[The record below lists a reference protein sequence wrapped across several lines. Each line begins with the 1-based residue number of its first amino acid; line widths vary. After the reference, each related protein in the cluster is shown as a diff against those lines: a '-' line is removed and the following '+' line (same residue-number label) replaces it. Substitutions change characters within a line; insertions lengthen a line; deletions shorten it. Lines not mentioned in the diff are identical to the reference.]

1 MPQRDRYDIVKDL
14 LEIIYV
20 TEPLYRNQMNQT
32 RNDYEANL
40 IHFQVVRSLK
50 ELVGLGLL
58 TRIDFKPYPYYE
70 ITTNGKRCLQLFGE
84 IDEDLKPESTDL

>member
-1 MPQRDRYDIVKDL
+1 MPQRDSDRYDIVKDL

-58 TRIDFKPYPYYE
+58 TPIDFKPYPYYE
-70 ITTNGKRCLQLFGE
+70 ITTNGKRCLQLFAE
-84 IDEDLKPESTDL
+84 IEDDLRPVV

>member
-1 MPQRDRYDIVKDL
+1 MPQRDRYDIVKDI
-14 LEIIYV
+14 LEIIYD

-32 RNDYEANL
+32 RIGCEANL
-40 IHFQVVRSLK
+40 IHPQVVRSLK

-70 ITTNGKRCLQLFGE
+70 ITTKGKRCLQLFGE
-84 IDEDLKPESTDL
+84 IDDDLKPESTDL